1 MKKNTLSVKFIELVE
16 IMEKLR
22 NECPWDKEQTH
33 ASLRKYIIE
42 EAYEVVETIDKENWE
57 DLGEELGD
65 LLLQVVFQAA
75 IAKESGKFTLETV
88 IEKLNR
94 KLIQRH
100 PHIFGDK
107 KVHSSKDVQIN
118 WEKIKLKNSNRKSLL
133 AGIPSSAP
141 ALLCAQRLQERA
153 SKVSFDWIQVTDVIE
168 KLEEELKELKSA
180 ISDNNREEMD
190 EEMGDIFFS
199 LVNISRFLEISA
211 EDSLRKS
218 NEKFIRRFKYIEE
231 AFDNNYDQMKKAGLK
246 ELDKKW
252 EEAKKKE
259 L

>member
-1 MKKNTLSVKFIELVE
+1 
-16 IMEKLR
+16 MEKLR

-42 EAYEVVETIDKENWE
+42 EAYEVVETIDKENWQ

-94 KLIQRH
+94 KLILRH

-107 KVHSSKDVQIN
+107 EVHSAKDVQIN
-118 WEKIKLKNSNRKSLL
+118 WENIKLKNSDRKSLL
-133 AGIPSSAP
+133 DGIPSSAP
-141 ALLCAQRLQERA
+141 ALLRAQRLQERA
-153 SKVSFDWIQVTDVIE
+153 SKVSFDWNQLTDVIK

-180 ISDNNREEMD
+180 INDNNQKEIE
-190 EEMGDIFFS
+190 EEMGDILFS

-231 AFDNNYDQMKKAGLK
+231 AFDNNYDRIKEAGLK